1 MLQLDSTQNPKVRQL
16 IRYREK
22 SALRRKD
29 AVVLVEGVRE
39 LERAVMAGW
48 KLRQTF
54 WEPTTVQIPDWA
66 VDHGQHFRC
75 ASAVYEKLVVR
86 ENGAGAVGLV
96 AQPDAELDAL
106 RLPAEPWVLVLDGL
120 EKPGNVGAILRT
132 ADAVG
137 VDAVVFSSLDCD
149 PYSPQS
155 VRNSTGALF
164 NLQLASA
171 SRDEVQHWLASH
183 GITPF
188 ALHLEG
194 AIPHHDVNWTKAS
207 AMVLGPEDRG
217 LEASW
222 GGAERVKIPMNG
234 SVDSL
239 NVSVAA
245 AVVLYEGL
253 RQRSSLG

>member
-29 AVVLVEGVRE
+29 SVVLVEGVRE
-39 LERAVMAGW
+39 LERAVAAGW
-48 KLRQTF
+48 NLRQTF
-54 WEPTTVQIPDWA
+54 WEPGTAQVPAWA
-66 VDHGQHFRC
+66 QGRGQHFRC
-75 ASAVYEKLVVR
+75 AAAVYDKLVLR
-86 ENGAGAVGLV
+86 ENGAIAVGLLD
-96 AQPDAELDAL
+96 QPTQRLEDL
-106 RLPAEPWVLVLDGL
+106 RLPSNPWILVVDGL

-137 VDAVVFSSLDCD
+137 VDAVIFSSLDCD

-155 VRNSTGALF
+155 VRNSTGAVFHLPT
-164 NLQLASA
+164 ASA
-171 SRDEVQHWLASH
+171 PRESVQEWLRQQ
-183 GITPF
+183 GVTPF

-194 AIPHHDVNWTKAS
+194 ATPHHHIDWKQAS

-222 GGAERVKIPMNG
+222 AHALRVKIPMRG
-234 SVDSL
+234 RVDSL

-253 RQRSSLG
+253 RQRS

>member
-29 AVVLVEGVRE
+29 GVVLVEGVRE
-39 LERAVMAGW
+39 LERAVAAGW
-48 KLRQTF
+48 NLRQTF
-54 WEPTTVQIPDWA
+54 WEPATASLPGWA
-66 VDHGQHFRC
+66 VGHGQHFRC
-75 ASAVYEKLVVR
+75 ASAVYDKLVLR
-86 ENGAGAVGLV
+86 ENGAGAVGLLE
-96 AQPDAELDAL
+96 QPTAGLHDLT
-106 RLPAEPWVLVLDGL
+106 LPAKPWILVLDGL

-137 VDAVVFSSLDCD
+137 VDAVLFSSLECD

-155 VRNSTGALF
+155 VRNSTGAVF
-164 NLQLASA
+164 SLALA
-171 SRDEVQHWLASH
+171 AAPRAEVQQWLRDR
-183 GITPF
+183 GVTPF

-194 AIPHHDVNWTKAS
+194 AKPHHEVDWTQAT

-222 GGAERVKIPMNG
+222 ADALRVKIPMKG
-234 SVDSL
+234 RVDSL

-245 AVVLYEGL
+245 AVVLYEGM
-253 RQRSSLG
+253 RQRA